1 MRMKIIYIIA
11 SSLLLA
17 SCGLF
22 NKNGEEENSSAKKYS
37 VNSEYLDKSVS
48 PKEDFFMFANGNW
61 IKNNPVP
68 GDESRWSSFNELQ
81 ESNNDKIIEILKNAA
96 DDEEAVKGST
106 NQLLGDF
113 YKAYMNED
121 LKTEKTEELLKSV
134 EKLVGQLNDKSQL
147 PSLIARLHI
156 KGINVFFNCRVGQ
169 DLKNVDKHRL
179 YVSQAGIGLPNRDY
193 YFEENKED
201 ERQGYMEYLSSL
213 ISRTNIAGGID
224 KYDAAEMIFKVENYL
239 AENMMR
245 PAELR
250 VPENTYNLFNREEF
264 VGKSEAF
271 NFNTY
276 FKQIGIDSFEELVV
290 SQPDFFEGMHKIL
303 EEFPLEAIQAYLVG
317 SILNHY
323 AKHLDA
329 RFNRLH
335 FNFYGKILSGKKE
348 QKPLEDRVISELTSN
363 ALKHELGKAFVKEHF
378 SVDAKE
384 KINDMVDNLLIV
396 YRERIKNL
404 EWMGDETKKE
414 ALKKLDAIGRKL
426 GYPEEFLDVSSIRI
440 SPEEHVKNV
449 DYCNVFNKKKNLAKL
464 HQEVDRDEWGM
475 PAHMV
480 NAYYN
485 SLMNEIAFPAGI
497 MQKPFFD
504 INAEDAL
511 NYGAIGMVIGHE
523 FTHGFDDM
531 GSKFAAD
538 GSFTNWWQE
547 DDRLR
552 FEERTNKLGETFA
565 QFCPIDGHCVNPD
578 LTMGE
583 NIADLGGITMAYH
596 AYAMTE
602 EYKSGIEVN
611 GFTPSQRFFLAYA
624 QLWKVNYTDE
634 ELKKRL
640 ATDPHSPGM
649 YRVNGPL
656 MNCPEFFE
664 AFGVE
669 EDDPMRNP
677 EEIISRIW

>member
-1 MRMKIIYIIA
+1 MKKKVIYIIA
-11 SSLLLA
+11 GTLITA

-22 NKNGEEENSSAKKYS
+22 NKNEDEKSSTSKKYS
-37 VNSEYLDKSVS
+37 INSDYLDKSVS

-68 GDESRWSSFNELQ
+68 DDESRWSSFNELQ
-81 ESNNDKIIEILKNAA
+81 ESNNEKILEILENAA
-96 DDEEAVKGST
+96 NVENKRKGST
-106 NQLLGDF
+106 DQLLGDY
-113 YKAYMNED
+113 YKAFMNDD
-121 LKTEKTEELLKSV
+121 LKIEKAEEVLKSI
-134 EKLVGQLNDKSQL
+134 EKLVDQLNDKSQIPYL
-147 PSLIARLHI
+147 VGRLHT

-169 DLKNVDKHRL
+169 DLKDVNQHRL

-193 YFEENKED
+193 YFEENKEA
-201 ERQGYMEYLSSL
+201 EREGYINY
-213 ISRTNIAGGID
+213 ISTLFEGINMPGGID
-224 KYDAAEMIFKVENYL
+224 KSEAAEMVFKLEHFL

-250 VPENTYNLFNREEF
+250 VPENTYNLFDREEF
-264 VGKSEAF
+264 TGRAEFF
-271 NFNTY
+271 NFDAY
-276 FKQIGIDSFEELVV
+276 FKQIGIDSFRELVV
-290 SQPDFFEGMHKIL
+290 SQPDFFDGMQSIIK
-303 EEFPLEAIQAYLVG
+303 EFPLEAIQAYLTA
-317 SILNHY
+317 SLMNHY
-323 AKHLDA
+323 AKHLGPK
-329 RFNRLH
+329 FNRLH
-335 FNFYGKILSGKKE
+335 FNFYGKVLSGKKE

-363 ALKHELGKAFVKEHF
+363 ALKHELGKAFVQEHF
-378 SVDAKE
+378 SVDAKD
-384 KINDMVDNLLIV
+384 KINDMVDNLLVV
-396 YRERIKNL
+396 YRNRIKKL
-404 EWMGDETKKE
+404 EWMGDETKEE

-426 GYPEEFLDVSSIRI
+426 GFPEEFLDVSSIRI
-440 SPEEHVKNV
+440 SPDEHVKNV
-449 DYCNVFNKKKNLAKL
+449 DYCNSFSKKRNLAKL

-538 GSFTNWWQE
+538 GSFSNWWQE
-547 DDRLR
+547 DDRIR
-552 FEERTNKLGETFA
+552 FEERTNKLGETFS

-596 AYAMTE
+596 AYAMTD
-602 EYKSGIEVN
+602 EYKSGKEVN

-624 QLWKVNYTDE
+624 QLWKVNYTNE

-664 AFGVE
+664 AFNVKE
-669 EDDPMRNP
+669 SDPMRNP
-677 EEIISRIW
+677 EEKISRIW